1 MSASITE
8 VINVSI
14 QEGGQLAARDNFNI
28 VTIITGEKIGGLSS
42 TNRFSIHRDSASVA
56 AQYGTYS
63 KPYEFSKAFFGTSP
77 NPVNA
82 GGYLVIA
89 YWRSAEEAVAATA
102 AVLTGA
108 QLSEVATI
116 GVLQAI
122 QDGSFDVDVDGSTQ
136 NVTGVDFRAVT
147 TLVQVV
153 GLLNDELTGATA
165 SINDQKIV
173 ITSDTTGTSSALTF
187 LTAPAGGTFIGD
199 ILTLSEGSGSTLAQG
214 AASTTIA
221 LQSKEAAVTEIKA
234 LTNFKGG
241 MFIDNPTDVESKSL
255 AQWAQA
261 NGVLLY
267 DVFNAPANLEVS
279 ATNVVWDI
287 KLSSLTNYR
296 MLFSKANNRKMAAAY
311 MARAHTVNF
320 NAINSALTMQLKEIP
335 IAAEDYSSTEI
346 LKAKT
351 VGLDIYTTIK
361 LTPVLLTSGANDFT
375 DNRYNLLAY
384 VDAIATGQYNLLK
397 LTASKVPQT
406 QPGVNKLVDQAEKD
420 TRGFVTAGFIGPGTW
435 SSPDTFG
442 DVETFKRSISQNG
455 FYWLANS
462 LSEQPQS
469 DRELR
474 KSPVLQGAIKFQGA
488 IHSVDL
494 IIVVNK

>member
-1 MSASITE
+1 
-8 VINVSI
+8 
-14 QEGGQLAARDNFNI
+14 
-28 VTIITGEKIGGLSS
+28 
-42 TNRFSIHRDSASVA
+42 
-56 AQYGTYS
+56 
-63 KPYEFSKAFFGTSP
+63 
-77 NPVNA
+77 
-82 GGYLVIA
+82 
-89 YWRSAEEAVAATA
+89 
-102 AVLTGA
+102 
-108 QLSEVATI
+108 
-116 GVLQAI
+116 
-122 QDGSFDVDVDGSTQ
+122 
-136 NVTGVDFRAVT
+136 
-147 TLVQVV
+147 
-153 GLLNDELTGATA
+153 
-165 SINDQKIV
+165 
-173 ITSDTTGTSSALTF
+173 
-187 LTAPAGGTFIGD
+187 
-199 ILTLSEGSGSTLAQG
+199 
-214 AASTTIA
+214 
-221 LQSKEAAVTEIKA
+221 
-234 LTNFKGG
+234 
-241 MFIDNPTDVESKSL
+241 
-255 AQWAQA
+255 
-261 NGVLLY
+261 
-267 DVFNAPANLEVS
+267 
-279 ATNVVWDI
+279 
-287 KLSSLTNYR
+287 
-296 MLFSKANNRKMAAAY
+296 MAAAY

-351 VGLDIYTTIK
+351 VGLDLYTTIK

-397 LTASKVPQT
+397 LTASKVAQT

-462 LSEQPQS
+462 LAEQPQA